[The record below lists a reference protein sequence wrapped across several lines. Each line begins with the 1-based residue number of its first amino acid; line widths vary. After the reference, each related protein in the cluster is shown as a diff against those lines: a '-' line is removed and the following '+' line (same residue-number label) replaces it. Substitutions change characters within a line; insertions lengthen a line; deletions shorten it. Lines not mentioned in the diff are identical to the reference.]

1 MKLLKYLGVFLVITL
16 ISFLALFFYIKQAF
30 PPEKIKEI
38 TLTQLKKSF
47 PKAKFKINSIETSLF
62 LSLNVEVAGFE
73 VTGSEGKT
81 LFKVEKVKSNIPLLS
96 LFQDSKA
103 IDLSFY
109 DPVINF
115 RTNGEKNN
123 FTETFVAKSDIK
135 NKVSSDKVSSDK
147 VSSDKV
153 SNESISDK
161 NISNK
166 SEGKLLLPFLK
177 NINVNISLFKMNF
190 LLLEKGK
197 KSKSVIIEK
206 LSFRNIG
213 LNKNIEID
221 LLSKIYLKQKNNERN
236 KDFLDFNLGGKISI
250 KELLNQGLVKADL
263 KFSVLNFKNNLFRL
277 SPLEGGIN
285 LILSKEG
292 NINGNLFSK
301 LNNEDFLESD
311 FKIAKKSIDLNISKL
326 KVNINKI
333 FKRKDYGDLKFEEGL
348 VFLNGKLKIIKSNV
362 YPDIKIN
369 NTAKIIYK
377 RDKLYNFKINA
388 DIILNR
394 RGLKL
399 SSKINGLD
407 GSVKLRSIADFDIN
421 RFIKNT
427 KKIPFIKTNLVVDG
441 INIPNSFIITKEKKL
456 NNEIKN
462 SNENKDSKVSKG
474 SKESKKS
481 KVSKASKEGKESNE
495 SRVIKS
501 EKDVIV
507 KSSKGFDLPY
517 IPPNEIRISVK
528 KTRLLGNPLNSEVYF
543 LAKKNSVAIKKFNLK
558 YGKGKLKLST
568 LIKKKNNSLNS
579 KYKVIL
585 EKFDA
590 QDFKALIPK
599 NVGKIKGNLS
609 IKSNGSFALKT
620 NSPFQESDIKK
631 IFFESQ
637 GSNLEIEK
645 LNINSYAQSY
655 IERLDL
661 LNKMSRKK
669 YTFSSGLDNLKVKAY
684 YSKSRLKIV
693 NFLIFGDNKS
703 FEINGKGYMYPF
715 NGKKR
720 GAINLN
726 FIDNKTGFGRVLKN
740 QIGSNS
746 VPILLKTNKLAVSPN
761 YSYTTKKIS
770 SKFVRHQGQ
779 KQINRQKKKIENE
792 VKKKAEKEIKKILNK
807 KKLKNLFKF

>member
-135 NKVSSDKVSSDK
+135 NKVSSDK

-348 VFLNGKLKIIKSNV
+348 VFLNGKLKII
-362 YPDIKIN
+362 Y
-369 NTAKIIYK
+369 
-377 RDKLYNFKINA
+377 
-388 DIILNR
+388 
-394 RGLKL
+394 
-399 SSKINGLD
+399 
-407 GSVKLRSIADFDIN
+407 
-421 RFIKNT
+421 
-427 KKIPFIKTNLVVDG
+427 
-441 INIPNSFIITKEKKL
+441 
-456 NNEIKN
+456 
-462 SNENKDSKVSKG
+462 
-474 SKESKKS
+474 
-481 KVSKASKEGKESNE
+481 
-495 SRVIKS
+495 
-501 EKDVIV
+501 
-507 KSSKGFDLPY
+507 
-517 IPPNEIRISVK
+517 
-528 KTRLLGNPLNSEVYF
+528 LGYHL
-543 LAKKNSVAIKKFNLK
+543 
-558 YGKGKLKLST
+558 
-568 LIKKKNNSLNS
+568 
-579 KYKVIL
+579 
-585 EKFDA
+585 
-590 QDFKALIPK
+590 
-599 NVGKIKGNLS
+599 
-609 IKSNGSFALKT
+609 
-620 NSPFQESDIKK
+620 
-631 IFFESQ
+631 
-637 GSNLEIEK
+637 
-645 LNINSYAQSY
+645 
-655 IERLDL
+655 
-661 LNKMSRKK
+661 
-669 YTFSSGLDNLKVKAY
+669 
-684 YSKSRLKIV
+684 
-693 NFLIFGDNKS
+693 
-703 FEINGKGYMYPF
+703 
-715 NGKKR
+715 
-720 GAINLN
+720 
-726 FIDNKTGFGRVLKN
+726 
-740 QIGSNS
+740 
-746 VPILLKTNKLAVSPN
+746 
-761 YSYTTKKIS
+761 
-770 SKFVRHQGQ
+770 
-779 KQINRQKKKIENE
+779 
-792 VKKKAEKEIKKILNK
+792 
-807 KKLKNLFKF
+807 